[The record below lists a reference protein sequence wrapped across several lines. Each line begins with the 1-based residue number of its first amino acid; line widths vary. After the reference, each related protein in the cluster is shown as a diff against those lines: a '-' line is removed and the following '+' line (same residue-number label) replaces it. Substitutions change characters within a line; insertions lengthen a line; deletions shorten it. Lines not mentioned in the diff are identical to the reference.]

1 MYPHWEREHG
11 DPLVPRDE
19 RDWFEALI
27 GLARYL
33 RTPDGCP
40 WDREQAATDFA
51 RFTRGEVEELEE
63 ALAGSDPA
71 HAAEEFGDAFFCLLA
86 VAAAAE
92 EQGLFRLDDAL
103 RAIHEKM
110 IRRHEHVFGEVKADT
125 PEDAVR
131 MWAEV
136 KAREK
141 AAKHGSV
148 TADGEPPRD

>member
-1 MYPHWEREHG
+1 M
-11 DPLVPRDE
+11 
-19 RDWFEALI
+19 

-40 WDREQAATDFA
+40 WDREQSAADFA
-51 RFTRGEVEELEE
+51 RFTRGEVDELIE
-63 ALAGSDPA
+63 ALDSGD
-71 HAAEEFGDAFFCLLA
+71 HGHIAEEFGDAFFCLLA

-92 EQGLFRLDDAL
+92 EQGLFRVEDAL

-110 IRRHEHVFGEVKADT
+110 IRRHEHVFGDEKAAT

-131 MWAEV
+131 VWNAI

-141 AAKHGSV
+141 GA
-148 TADGEPPRD
+148 E